1 MKRAG
6 KTFLMVLAITTLGT
20 LGACGDKPQTLGTGT
35 ASKQDAAAFSGT
47 GSQFVAQGWKPG
59 DKASWEQHL
68 KARMQNGQ
76 NDYSK
81 AN

>member
-1 MKRAG
+1 MSAAMK
-6 KTFLMVLAITTLGT
+6 VSLALAAA
-20 LGACGDKPQTLGTGT
+20 LALAACGDKAQELNSGS
-35 ASKQDAAAFSGT
+35 ASKQDAAAYTGT
-47 GSQFVAQGWKPG
+47 GSAFVAQGWKPG

-68 KARMQNGQ
+68 KTRMQNGQ

>member
-1 MKRAG
+1 MKQLTQVG
-6 KTFLMVLAITTLGT
+6 LTSIVLIALT
-20 LGACGDKPQTLGTGT
+20 ACGDKPQTLGAGT
-35 ASKQDAAAFSGT
+35 ASKHDAAAFNGT
-47 GSQFVAQGWKPG
+47 GSQFVAQGWKQG

-68 KARMQNGQ
+68 KARMQNSQ